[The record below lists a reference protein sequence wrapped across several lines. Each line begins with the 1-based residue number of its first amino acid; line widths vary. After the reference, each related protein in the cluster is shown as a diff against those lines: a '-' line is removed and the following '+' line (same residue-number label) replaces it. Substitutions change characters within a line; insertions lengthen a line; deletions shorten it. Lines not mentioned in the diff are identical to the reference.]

1 MTRVASVLL
10 SMLALLVFAPAVG
23 AASPHEN
30 FDSVGFDAFNSQ
42 CGQQTCT
49 DTSIFA
55 EEQTTSSGETF
66 LFVCADQFTFNIRNG
81 HGTGRSGCTEA
92 ADVTVAGDLSSA
104 SLAPTEIDVCQ
115 RNNCSTITVSAE
127 LDTTGASSSFRSRF
141 SERDGTCTF
150 TFSENGQSRQAS
162 GTITFDGTTLDADG
176 SIRSVRT
183 TVTSRCR

>member
-1 MTRVASVLL
+1 
-10 SMLALLVFAPAVG
+10 
-23 AASPHEN
+23 
-30 FDSVGFDAFNSQ
+30 
-42 CGQQTCT
+42 
-49 DTSIFA
+49 
-55 EEQTTSSGETF
+55 
-66 LFVCADQFTFNIRNG
+66 
-81 HGTGRSGCTEA
+81 
-92 ADVTVAGDLSSA
+92 
-104 SLAPTEIDVCQ
+104 VCQ

-141 SERDGTCTF
+141 TERDGTCTF